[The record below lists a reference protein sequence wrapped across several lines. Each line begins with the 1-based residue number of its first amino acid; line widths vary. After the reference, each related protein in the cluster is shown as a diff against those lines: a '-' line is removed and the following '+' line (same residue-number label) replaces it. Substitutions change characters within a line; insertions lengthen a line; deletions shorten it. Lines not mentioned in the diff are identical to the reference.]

1 MTILID
7 VINNSGS
14 KHFNITELRSELYDL
29 NIKGL
34 FHPQEEHSK
43 PQESSD
49 SFDELFK
56 GIRVDVNQLNISHF
70 DIPEV
75 WEIVE
80 PFYRKFLLIYNDICS
95 FNRMNHIE
103 DDECVRMT
111 YEYSNKMDGSKRTII
126 HESVINS
133 VGGRLSATEFVYNCG
148 GFKNGESPIRIDI
161 VYK

>member
-1 MTILID
+1 MTDIYDSERKRNWFID

-34 FHPQEEHSK
+34 FHPKEEHSK

-56 GIRVDVNQLNISHF
+56 GIHVDVNQLNISHF

-75 WEIVE
+75 W
-80 PFYRKFLLIYNDICS
+80 K
-95 FNRMNHIE
+95 
-103 DDECVRMT
+103 MT
-111 YEYSNKMDGSKRTII
+111 TRGII
-126 HESVINS
+126 W
-133 VGGRLSATEFVYNCG
+133 AC
-148 GFKNGESPIRIDI
+148 K
-161 VYK
+161 